1 MDTEKV
7 YTTSL
12 RLYKSRPVHHQAY
25 RYLKEYNK
33 DIFKTKDDFIAEAI
47 VYFAKYLQQEE
58 EVQQMKLL
66 NTLLENQKE
75 EFCKIVKEAV
85 SKAQEEAFEKQG
97 VLEKAVQGELSDGGT
112 IAENR
117 EKEEAC
123 MEKDYGLRN
132 FMGHLKNKEEKDM
145 AVGRSVWEVVKGI
158 FIAVG
163 KLLYLTGKLVI
174 CLFLLVLQLVLA
186 VFHAGSRE

>member
-75 EFCKIVKEAV
+75 QFCKIVKEAV
-85 SKAQEEAFEKQG
+85 SKAQEEAFEKRG
-97 VLEKAVQGELSDGGT
+97 VLEKTVQGELSDGGT

-117 EKEEAC
+117 EKEEVC
-123 MEKDYGLRN
+123 MEKDLRFAEFYGA
-132 FMGHLKNKEEKDM
+132 FEE
-145 AVGRSVWEVVKGI
+145 
-158 FIAVG
+158 
-163 KLLYLTGKLVI
+163 
-174 CLFLLVLQLVLA
+174 
-186 VFHAGSRE
+186 

>member
-12 RLYKSRPVHHQAY
+12 RLYKNRPVHHQAY

-58 EVQQMKLL
+58 DVQQMKLL

-75 EFCKIVKEAV
+75 QFCKIVKDAV
-85 SKAQEEAFEKQG
+85 SQAQKEAFANKN
-97 VLEKAVQGELSDGGT
+97 VL
-112 IAENR
+112 AENIS
-117 EKEEAC
+117 
-123 MEKDYGLRN
+123 GGN
-132 FMGHLKNKEEKDM
+132 
-145 AVGRSVWEVVKGI
+145 W
-158 FIAVG
+158 
-163 KLLYLTGKLVI
+163 LT
-174 CLFLLVLQLVLA
+174 A
-186 VFHAGSRE
+186 DR

>member
-75 EFCKIVKEAV
+75 QFCKIVKEAV
-85 SKAQEEAFEKQG
+85 SMAQEEAF
-97 VLEKAVQGELSDGGT
+97 EKAVQGELSDGGA
-112 IAENR
+112 IAEDR

-123 MEKDYGLRN
+123 MEKDLRFAEFYGA
-132 FMGHLKNKEEKDM
+132 FEE
-145 AVGRSVWEVVKGI
+145 
-158 FIAVG
+158 
-163 KLLYLTGKLVI
+163 
-174 CLFLLVLQLVLA
+174 
-186 VFHAGSRE
+186 

>member
-75 EFCKIVKEAV
+75 QFCKIVKEAV
-85 SKAQEEAFEKQG
+85 SMAQEEAFEKLG
-97 VLEKAVQGELSDGGT
+97 VLEKAVQGELSDGGA
-112 IAENR
+112 IAEDR

-123 MEKDYGLRN
+123 MEKDLR
-132 FMGHLKNKEEKDM
+132 FAEFYLKNKEEKDM